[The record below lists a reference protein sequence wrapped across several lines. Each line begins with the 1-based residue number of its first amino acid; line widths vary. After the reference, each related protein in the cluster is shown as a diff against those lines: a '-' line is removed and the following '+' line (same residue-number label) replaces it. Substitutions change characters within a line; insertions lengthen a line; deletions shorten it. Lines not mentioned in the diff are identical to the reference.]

1 MNTQAEGPRPATTDI
16 RTGRISDDDAAV
28 GFWGNSTH
36 RARWARVRDS
46 LTGDRA
52 GTEGTASRKID
63 AEVRVHSRGDKIYV
77 LAALNINVIGD
88 AVLRAS
94 APSPIVSKVDG

>member
-1 MNTQAEGPRPATTDI
+1 MYGWSRPSGRRLSCCKDSGALAPETQNADSLRVNTQAEGPRPATTDI

-63 AEVRVHSRGDKIYV
+63 AEVRV
-77 LAALNINVIGD
+77 
-88 AVLRAS
+88 
-94 APSPIVSKVDG
+94 